1 MGLNNK
7 VMKEK
12 DKVRKVETL
21 DDSIPGGGTKK
32 PPKEG
37 EE

>member
-1 MGLNNK
+1 
-7 VMKEK
+7 MKEK
-12 DKVRKVETL
+12 DKVSKAQKVETL